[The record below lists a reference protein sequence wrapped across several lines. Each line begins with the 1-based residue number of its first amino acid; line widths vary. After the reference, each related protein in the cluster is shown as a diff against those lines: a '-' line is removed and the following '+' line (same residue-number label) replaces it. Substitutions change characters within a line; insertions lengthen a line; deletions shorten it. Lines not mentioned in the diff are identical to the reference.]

1 MEVKLRSKISH
12 WPKILHRYDGE
23 GDYEENDNAIILIFF
38 WFFFSSNFL
47 SCLFIIF
54 SFRCGMT
61 ERPLHNANL
70 VMAGLAMGC
79 PGTPGGDGTPWC
91 PRPIW
96 AGSEGTWTDRVWS
109 CWGWIIDNF
118 RAGTVSGVGIVSPV
132 EGCERPPWT
141 GMVRRPAIPLGPTMW
156 FLDFVTVFN

>member
-1 MEVKLRSKISH
+1 MVKLRSKIPH
-12 WPKILHRYDGE
+12 WPKILHRYGRRRLWGE
-23 GDYEENDNAIILIFF
+23 RQRDNFDFLFCFDSFFQIFF
-38 WFFFSSNFL
+38 PVFYHLFL
-47 SCLFIIF
+47 FVVV
-54 SFRCGMT
+54 MT

-141 GMVRRPAIPLGPTMW
+141 GMVRRPAIPLGPFCLAM
-156 FLDFVTVFN
+156 L